1 MPNVKEALH
10 IPSNLNI
17 KWEECSDDVFNN
29 YTSTTTIEMANF
41 TKIILNANI
50 RMLFY
55 YGDLDVVCN
64 FLLGQRFTEQLG
76 FKVKNVKYPWIVN
89 RQIGGYATEYVNEL
103 TFTSVRGAGHMVP
116 QSKPQES
123 LYMFKQF
130 LDNKPL

>member
-29 YTSTTTIEMANF
+29 YTSTTTIEVANF

-64 FLLGQRFTEQLG
+64 FLLGQRFTEKLG
-76 FKVKNVKYPWIVN
+76 FEVGKHLFNF
-89 RQIGGYATEYVNEL
+89 E
-103 TFTSVRGAGHMVP
+103 
-116 QSKPQES
+116 
-123 LYMFKQF
+123 
-130 LDNKPL
+130 